1 MKNPLAALFTLLV
14 AISPASAAESYQ
26 LDGSH
31 TSVIFGVSHMGLS
44 YTYGRFNEVKGS
56 YELDRENLAAS
67 KFNMLIN
74 ADSIDTNSQGR
85 DQHLKGPDFFNASQ
99 FPAIRFEST
108 KVVPKKVEGKTV
120 LTITGNLTMH
130 GVTKP
135 ITFDLL
141 MVGEGQGPRGDF
153 RTGFHTDTKIMRS
166 QFGMTN
172 MIPNIGDEIAVTISF
187 EGLRQQTGARSI
199 SPSTRPITAAPVR
212 RRVHAGPRP
221 PSPARM
227 NR

>member
-1 MKNPLAALFTLLV
+1 MRKLVATLTTTLI
-14 AISPASAAESYQ
+14 AISPAYAAESYQ

-31 TSVIFGVSHMGLS
+31 TAVIFGVSHMGLS

-56 YELDRENLAAS
+56 YELDRENLADS
-67 KFNMLIN
+67 KFTMLIN
-74 ADSIDTNSQGR
+74 AGSIDTNSQGR

-99 FPAIRFEST
+99 FPAISFEST
-108 KVVPKKVEGKTV
+108 KVVPKSVEGKTV

-187 EGLRQQTGARSI
+187 EGLRQQTGAKSVN
-199 SPSTRPITAAPVR
+199 PTT
-212 RRVHAGPRP
+212 RRVGATAV
-221 PSPARM
+221 SARSTSRAKATSQP
-227 NR
+227 NGQ